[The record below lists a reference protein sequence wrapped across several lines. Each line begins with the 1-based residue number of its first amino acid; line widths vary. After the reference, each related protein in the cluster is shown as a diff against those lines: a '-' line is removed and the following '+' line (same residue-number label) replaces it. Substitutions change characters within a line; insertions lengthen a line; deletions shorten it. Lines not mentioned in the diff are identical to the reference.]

1 MLKEPRRG
9 TLSGAVAL
17 LLSGAVAQAAP
28 VATFAPDGTA
38 HIIDLTVP
46 IPKTLSPQAQA
57 LLRANAAA
65 GDPTHGLTLPLAQM
79 RAANAARLQKTT
91 QQLRRMYP
99 VKVDNKT
106 LGGVPVTLITPLP
119 GPADGKTPAD
129 RKLLADREG
138 RLLINVHGGAFF
150 LGQGAITEAI
160 PIAAKTGIPVLAID
174 YRLAP
179 ETPFPGAVDDTI
191 AVYREL
197 LKTYNPRH
205 LALYGSSAG
214 AVLSAQAAVRA
225 RQLGLPLPAA
235 LGFFSGTVDFARAGD
250 SEAFFTIGGLGP
262 LVTPVAIQARGYL
275 ADNNLSDPVLSP
287 AYADVKGFPPV
298 LLMCGTRDFFLSGT
312 TNFHRQLLRAGV
324 AAQLVVF
331 DGMPHVHWDDP
342 DLPESQEALDIQARF
357 LAEHVN

>member
-1 MLKEPRRG
+1 MQKKPQSRPLA
-9 TLSGAVAL
+9 GAIAL
-17 LLSGAVAQAAP
+17 LLTGAAAQAAP
-28 VATFAPDGTA
+28 VTTFAPDGTA
-38 HIIDLTVP
+38 HIVDLTVP
-46 IPKTLSPQAQA
+46 IPRTLSPQAQA

-65 GDPTHGLTLPLAQM
+65 GDPTHGLTLPLQQM
-79 RAANAARLQKTT
+79 RAANNARQEETT
-91 QQLRRMYP
+91 RQLLRMYQ
-99 VKVDNKT
+99 VTVAKKT
-106 LGGVPVTLITPLP
+106 LAGVPVTLIMPLP
-119 GPADGKTPAD
+119 VHADGKVPD
-129 RKLLADREG
+129 RND

-150 LGQGAITEAI
+150 LGQGSITEAI
-160 PIAAKTGIPVLAID
+160 PIAAKTGIPVLAVD

-197 LKTYNPRH
+197 LKTYSPRH

-214 AVLSAQAAVRA
+214 AVLSAQTAVRA

-235 LGFFSGTVDFARAGD
+235 LGFFSGTVDFARPGD

-262 LVTPVAIQARGYL
+262 LVTPVAVQAHGYL
-275 ADNNLSDPVLSP
+275 ADNSLSDPVLSP

-324 AAQLVVF
+324 AAELVVF
-331 DGMPHVHWDDP
+331 DAMPHVHWDNP
-342 DLPESQEALDIQARF
+342 GLPESQGALDIQARF

>member
-1 MLKEPRRG
+1 MIKKPQSRPF
-9 TLSGAVAL
+9 TGALAL
-17 LLSGAVAQAAP
+17 LLTGAAAQAAP
-28 VATFAPDGTA
+28 VTTFAPDGTA
-38 HIIDLTVP
+38 HIVDLTVP

-57 LLRANAAA
+57 LLRENAAA
-65 GDPTHGLTLPLAQM
+65 GDPTHGLTLPLQQM
-79 RAANAARLQKTT
+79 RAANNARQENTT
-91 QQLRRMYP
+91 RQLLRMYP
-99 VKVDNKT
+99 VTVEKKT
-106 LGGVPVTLITPLP
+106 LAGVPVTLITPLP
-119 GPADGKTPAD
+119 AQADGKVTD
-129 RKLLADREG
+129 RKD

-150 LGQGAITEAI
+150 LGQGSITEAI

-235 LGFFSGTVDFARAGD
+235 LGFFSGTVDFARPGD

-262 LVTPVAIQARGYL
+262 LVTPVAIQAHGYL
-275 ADNNLSDPVLSP
+275 ADNSLSDPVLSP

-331 DGMPHVHWDDP
+331 DAMPHVHWDDP

>member
-1 MLKEPRRG
+1 MKKNVPRRRQI
-9 TLSGAVAL
+9 AIAMAL
-17 LLSGAVAQAAP
+17 LLAHATAQASP
-28 VATFAPDGTA
+28 VATFAPDGSA
-38 HIIDLTVP
+38 HIVDLTVP
-46 IPKTLSPQAQA
+46 IPATVSPEARAMLQ
-57 LLRANAAA
+57 ANAAA
-65 GDPTHGLTLPLAQM
+65 GDPTHGLTLALQQM
-79 RAANAARLQKTT
+79 RAANDAHQEKTT
-91 QQLRRMYP
+91 HQLLQMYP
-99 VKVDNKT
+99 VKVEKKT
-106 LGGVPVTLITPLP
+106 LGGVPVALVTPLR
-119 GPADGKTPAD
+119 ARAD
-129 RKLLADREG
+129 RKD

-150 LGQGAITEAI
+150 LGQGSITEAI
-160 PIAAKTGIPVLAID
+160 PIAAKTGIAVLAID

-197 LKTYNPRH
+197 LKTYSAKH

-214 AVLSAQAAVRA
+214 AVLSAQTAVRA

-235 LGFFSGTVDFARAGD
+235 LGFFSGTVDFARPGD

-262 LVTPVAIQARGYL
+262 LVTPVAVQAHGYL
-275 ADNNLSDPVLSP
+275 ADNNLSNPVLSP

-324 AAQLVVF
+324 PAQLVVF
-331 DGMPHVHWDDP
+331 DAMPHVHWGNP

-357 LAEHVN
+357 LAEHVSGS

>member
-1 MLKEPRRG
+1 MHQKLQRRRLTG
-9 TLSGAVAL
+9 TIAL
-17 LLSGAVAQAAP
+17 LLTGAAAQAAP

-38 HIIDLTVP
+38 HIVDLTIP
-46 IPKTLSPQAQA
+46 IPGTLSSQAQA

-65 GDPTHGLTLPLAQM
+65 GDPTHGLTLPLQQM
-79 RAANAARLQKTT
+79 RAANDARTQKTT
-91 QQLRRMYP
+91 QQLLRMYP
-99 VKVDNKT
+99 VTIEKKT
-106 LGGVPVTLITPLP
+106 LAGVPVTLVTPLP
-119 GPADGKTPAD
+119 NPANRGARPD
-129 RKLLADREG
+129 RQVRAARND

-150 LGQGAITEAI
+150 LGQGSITEAI
-160 PIAAKTGIPVLAID
+160 PIAAKTGIPVLAVD

-197 LKTYNPRH
+197 LKTYSPRH

-214 AVLSAQAAVRA
+214 AVLSAQTAVRA

-235 LGFFSGTVDFARAGD
+235 LGFFSGTVDFARPGD

-262 LVTPVAIQARGYL
+262 LVTPVAIQAHGYL
-275 ADNNLSDPVLSP
+275 ADNSLSDPVLSP

-331 DGMPHVHWDDP
+331 DAMPHVHWDDP

>member
-1 MLKEPRRG
+1 MKNNLSRG
-9 TLSGAVAL
+9 CQIATAAAL
-17 LLSGAVAQAAP
+17 LLTSAAARAAP

-38 HIIDLTVP
+38 HIVDLTVP
-46 IPKTLSPQAQA
+46 IPTTISPQARAMLQ
-57 LLRANAAA
+57 ANAAA
-65 GDPTHGLTLPLAQM
+65 GDPTHGLTLALQQI
-79 RAANAARLQKTT
+79 RAANDAHQEKTT
-91 QQLRRMYP
+91 RQLLKMYR
-99 VKVDNKT
+99 VKVEKKT
-106 LGGVPVTLITPLP
+106 LGGVPVALITPLE
-119 GPADGKTPAD
+119 ARAD
-129 RKLLADREG
+129 RKD

-150 LGQGAITEAI
+150 LGKGSITEAI
-160 PIAAKTGIPVLAID
+160 PIAAKTGIAVLAID

-197 LKTYNPRH
+197 LKTYSPKH

-214 AVLSAQAAVRA
+214 AVLSAQTAVRA

-262 LVTPVAIQARGYL
+262 LVTPVAVQAHGYL
-275 ADNNLSDPVLSP
+275 ADNNLSNPVLSP

-324 AAQLVVF
+324 PAELVVF
-331 DGMPHVHWDDP
+331 DAMPHVHWGNP

-357 LAEHVN
+357 LAERLGGS

>member
-1 MLKEPRRG
+1 MKKNVPRRRQI
-9 TLSGAVAL
+9 AIAMAL
-17 LLSGAVAQAAP
+17 LLAHATAQASP
-28 VATFAPDGTA
+28 VATFALDGSA
-38 HIIDLTVP
+38 HIVDLTVP
-46 IPKTLSPQAQA
+46 IPATVSPEARAMLQ
-57 LLRANAAA
+57 ANAAA
-65 GDPTHGLTLPLAQM
+65 GDPTHGLTLALQQM
-79 RAANAARLQKTT
+79 RAANDAHQEKTT
-91 QQLRRMYP
+91 HQLLQMYP
-99 VKVDNKT
+99 VKVEKKT
-106 LGGVPVTLITPLP
+106 LGGVPVTLVTPLR
-119 GPADGKTPAD
+119 ARAD
-129 RKLLADREG
+129 RKD

-150 LGQGAITEAI
+150 LGQGSITEAI
-160 PIAAKTGIPVLAID
+160 PIAAKTGIAVLAID

-197 LKTYNPRH
+197 LKTYSAKH

-214 AVLSAQAAVRA
+214 AVLSAQTAVRA

-235 LGFFSGTVDFARAGD
+235 LGFFSGTVDFARPGD

-262 LVTPVAIQARGYL
+262 LVTPVAVQAHGYL
-275 ADNNLSDPVLSP
+275 ADNNLSNPVLSP

-324 AAQLVVF
+324 PAQLVVF
-331 DGMPHVHWDDP
+331 DAMPHVHWGNP

-357 LAEHVN
+357 LAEHVSGS